1 MILGFFW
8 DGNRRSAGPTYRYL
22 PHGVYGVDHNFGLII
37 LHVQAHA
44 ALRSTSKRSLMSI
57 SQGNVDIISA
67 RVHLE
72 LEEGA
77 RGIMNG
83 FKEDCTISFTF
94 MVTIYPA

>member
-1 MILGFFW
+1 
-8 DGNRRSAGPTYRYL
+8 
-22 PHGVYGVDHNFGLII
+22 
-37 LHVQAHA
+37 
-44 ALRSTSKRSLMSI
+44 MSI